1 MELLDK
7 VKAALRVSTEDD
19 GINEEIK
26 SLISA
31 AKADLLTTGIHLEE
45 DPLFELAVMV
55 YCKGNFGFDNPEAPR
70 FLEIYESMKHKMMG
84 TKEYRDAQRFD
95 SKPHNV

>member
-1 MELLDK
+1 MDK

-26 SLISA
+26 TLISS
-31 AKADLLTTGIHLEE
+31 AKADLLTTGIHLDT
-45 DPLFELAVMV
+45 DPFFELAIVV
-55 YCKGNFGFDNPEAPR
+55 YCKANFGFDNPEAPR

-84 TKEYRDAQRFD
+84 TKEYRNAQQLD
-95 SKPHNV
+95 SKSHNV